1 MMQTML
7 VILVAVSA
15 SWAHPL
21 YACASCGSG
30 GDDPMVL
37 YPGENWKAYIGMA
50 RTGDIESID
59 QSGQVAA
66 SYQPT
71 ARNTTTVAIGRAFSQ
86 RIFATATAN
95 YIVNRRND
103 YDRSAWGDPLATARY
118 TLVQQTLA
126 DEWIPQV
133 QILASYRPGQA
144 TSKYDQVDPA
154 GLDVFGSGLPEGRLG
169 LDLWHGMYDWKGGIA
184 QTVTVP
190 VGARQT
196 DFGLVRPGITFRST
210 ASVGRNMGEKVK
222 VTGGINRDQVTK
234 TNIDNVAQDES
245 DTVSY
250 GLFGAVDLT
259 VERLSN
265 VRFTWTKSS
274 AVFAN
279 RNSVRSQTFAMAV
292 MRSF

>member
-1 MMQTML
+1 MMKL
-7 VILVAVSA
+7 LLFSSVLVAAVLPRA
-15 SWAHPL
+15 L

-37 YPGENWKAYIGMA
+37 YPGENWKAYVGMA

-59 QSGQVAA
+59 QSGRVAA

-71 ARNTTTVAIGRAFSQ
+71 TRNTTTVAMGHSFSQ
-86 RIFATATAN
+86 RFFVTGTAN
-95 YIVNRRND
+95 YIVNRRDD

-118 TLVQQTLA
+118 TIVQQTLA

-133 QILASYRPGQA
+133 QFLGSYRPGQA

-154 GLDVFGSGLPEGRLG
+154 GLDVFGNGLPEGRVG
-169 LDLWHGMYDWKGGIA
+169 IDLWHGMHDWKGGFA

-196 DFGLVRPGITFRST
+196 DFGLVKPGITFRST
-210 ASVGRNMGEKVK
+210 ASVGHSIGEYAKIV
-222 VTGGINRDQVTK
+222 GGMNRDQVTK
-234 TNIDNVAQDES
+234 TSIDNTVQEES
-245 DTVSY
+245 DIVSY
-250 GLFGAVDLT
+250 GLFASVDAT
-259 VERLSN
+259 VERLSS

-279 RNSVRSQTFAMAV
+279 RNSTRSQTFAMAV